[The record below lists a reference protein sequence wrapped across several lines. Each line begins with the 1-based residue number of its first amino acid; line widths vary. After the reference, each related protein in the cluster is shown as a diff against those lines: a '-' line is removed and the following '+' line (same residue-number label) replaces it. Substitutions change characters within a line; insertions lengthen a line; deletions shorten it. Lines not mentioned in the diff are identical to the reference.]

1 MGNKIEVLIAQ
12 GLNAPNNFKDIPNF
26 VNDVPNF
33 VNDVSN
39 FVNDISNFVKDM
51 PRVPKFISRWRM
63 TFNHY
68 LRVLKG

>member
-1 MGNKIEVLIAQ
+1 MGNKIEVSIVQ
-12 GLNAPNNFKDIPNF
+12 GLYVPNSFKN
-26 VNDVPNF
+26 VPNF

-39 FVNDISNFVKDM
+39 FVNDVL
-51 PRVPKFISRWRM
+51 RVPKFVLRWRM

>member
-1 MGNKIEVLIAQ
+1 MDMGNKIEVSIVQELY
-12 GLNAPNNFKDIPNF
+12 
-26 VNDVPNF
+26 VPNF

-39 FVNDISNFVKDM
+39 FVNDVSNFVKDM